1 MAAPRRTGFYLGVL
15 SVGFVGGGLLTA
27 LLERFL
33 PPSAARDFFTF
44 SVTPALGPVAVDLL
58 VVSFTLGPL
67 ALHVSILS
75 LVGVAVAY
83 YAARALF

>member
-1 MAAPRRTGFYLGVL
+1 MAGPRRSGFYLGVL
-15 SVGFVGGGLLTA
+15 TLGFVVGGLLRA

-33 PPSAARDFFTF
+33 PESAAKEFFTF
-44 SVTPALGPVAVDLL
+44 AVTPTFGPVSVDLL
-58 VVSFTLGPL
+58 VVSFTLGPV

-75 LVGVAVAY
+75 LVGLAIAY